1 MRDQTMSALSNLSVS
16 DLQREINR
24 RTRVVRTLMKRRN
37 KAANKLAALERE
49 IAMHGGTLNGRAR
62 SRARPQNEHSLV
74 ASLATLLK
82 GKKMGV
88 ADAAAA
94 VQKAGYK
101 TNAVNFRTMVNIALI
116 KNRKLFKK
124 VDRGV
129 YTAV

>member
-1 MRDQTMSALSNLSVS
+1 MSALSNLSVS

-24 RTRVVRTLMKRRN
+24 RTRVVRTMMMRRA
-37 KAANKLAALERE
+37 KAAAKLDAIDRL
-49 IAMHGGTLNGRAR
+49 IAMHGGTVGGRTG
-62 SRARPQNEHSLV
+62 SRTRPQNEHSLV

-88 ADAAAA
+88 AAAAAA

-101 TNAVNFRTMVNIALI
+101 TNAANFRTMVNIALI
-116 KNRKLFKK
+116 KNKRMFKK
-124 VDRGV
+124 VDRGI